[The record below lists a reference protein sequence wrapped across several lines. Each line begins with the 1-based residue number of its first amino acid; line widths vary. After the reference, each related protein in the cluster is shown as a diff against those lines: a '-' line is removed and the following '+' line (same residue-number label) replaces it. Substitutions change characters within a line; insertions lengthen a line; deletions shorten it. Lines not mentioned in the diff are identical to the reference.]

1 VTENQD
7 LRGQLN
13 AALKEA
19 MKSKNSTAVS
29 TIRLV
34 LAALKDRDVSARG
47 QGNSDGVPEAE
58 ILSMLQTM
66 IKQRAESAQTYSKA
80 GRKDLAE
87 REEAEIVVIRTFLP
101 RAIEGDELERVID
114 TAIQETGAESIKDMG
129 KIMAYLKDNYAGQI
143 DMGAA
148 GGVVK
153 KKLG

>member
-1 VTENQD
+1 MTENQD